1 MNTKKAISIIV
12 GLEETNNF
20 KTIIQHLKSLNS
32 AVANPLKMKELRR
45 LVRKEISERKR
56 LSKLNTKNNPLKIQS
71 GKELLKS
78 NLHQE
83 WIIQDILPEG
93 SISIISA
100 KPGSFKT
107 WLTLYFAICIAKG
120 ESVFGVFKVKQ
131 SRVLIIDEED
141 SRALIKNRL
150 IKLGD
155 NGNTDINFSIMNGF
169 MADNEEKMQILMD
182 ELKRRKIK
190 VLIMDSLVRIHSGDE
205 NSARDMS
212 SLFRKISI
220 LKENGITVLI
230 THHHR
235 KGQNNQN
242 YDNQEM
248 RGSVDILAALDC
260 HMMVKKDGE
269 DLKIKQT
276 KNRYMP
282 EISPFKISFV
292 EEDKRM
298 VFAFKEYSNGLNTP
312 TDKQDKNR
320 EAVLSFI
327 NKRDGAITQDEI
339 YREFQGSIG
348 KNNILTILKNLEQEQ
363 KIKIITGNKNR
374 KLYIKGSVF

>member
-1 MNTKKAISIIV
+1 MNIKKAISMIV
-12 GLEETNNF
+12 NLEETTDF
-20 KTIIQHLKSLNS
+20 KTIIKYLKELNKITTNS
-32 AVANPLKMKELRR
+32 LKMGEIRR
-45 LVRKEISERKR
+45 LTRQEINKRKR
-56 LSKLNTKNNPLKIQS
+56 LFKLNAKHNPLKIQS
-71 GKELLKS
+71 AKELLKS

-107 WLTLYFAICIAKG
+107 WLTLYFAMCISKG
-120 ESVFGVFKVKQ
+120 ESVFGIFNVRKA
-131 SRVLIIDEED
+131 RVLIIDEED
-141 SRALIKNRL
+141 SCVLIKDRL

-155 NGNTDINFSIMNGF
+155 NGNTDINLSIMNGF
-169 MADNEEKMQILMD
+169 RADNEEKMQILMD
-182 ELKRRKIK
+182 ELTRRKIK

-205 NSARDMS
+205 NSAKDMS
-212 SLFRKISI
+212 SLFRKISM
-220 LKENGITVLI
+220 LKERGITVLI

-235 KGQNNQN
+235 KSQGNQN

-260 HMMVKKDGE
+260 HMMIKKDGE

-282 EISPFKISFV
+282 EIPPFKISFTK
-292 EEDKRM
+292 EDERM
-298 VFAFKEYSNGLNTP
+298 SFIFKGYSNESNTLL
-312 TDKQDKNR
+312 DKQDKNK

-327 NKRDGAITQDEI
+327 NQKNEPITQDVI
-339 YREFQGSIG
+339 YQEFQGSIG
-348 KNNILTILKNLEQEQ
+348 KNNLLTILKDLEQKQ
-363 KIKIITGNKNR
+363 KIKIIKENKNR
-374 KLYIKGSVF
+374 KLYIKSSIF